1 MINQKVKES
10 ENSKEEKDENEITD
24 RSNISIDDEKNEKK
38 KKKEINLSFSI
49 EEFPK
54 PENLDNVA
62 LSLEMKKYGMK
73 PINKKK
79 DIKELKGIYK
89 FLRIKELPENISH
102 KLTSFTL
109 ENDEKRRQ
117 RK

>member
-1 MINQKVKES
+1 
-10 ENSKEEKDENEITD
+10 
-24 RSNISIDDEKNEKK
+24 
-38 KKKEINLSFSI
+38 
-49 EEFPK
+49 
-54 PENLDNVA
+54 
-62 LSLEMKKYGMK
+62 MKKYGMK